1 MTQFTSPPTTSR
13 RAITAEEIA
22 ENQKIFEEYFDPQYA
37 QSLVKNVVAP
47 INERYF
53 KCQFIGFESLPER
66 NNPERPLIYVSNHS
80 GMAFPWD
87 AMVFSGMM
95 FMRQNFSFHHA
106 VRPLSAPMLSQSNLM
121 NPYLIKDFWKRNGAV
136 DATFKN
142 FETMLYYREA
152 NIMIYPEG
160 VAGIG
165 KGFNRRYQLQR
176 FATSFVRMALKYQTD
191 IIPYATVNGE
201 FINPYV
207 YSLPKLN
214 RLVQKV
220 GIPYIPVGFH
230 TILLLIFPWLFY
242 FALPA
247 QLTYVMGK
255 RIRPYEW
262 VDKPYDQLSEED
274 IMEVRDRI
282 KDQMQQELDDA
293 VARFG
298 KKRFSSGKIIAN
310 SLKNILTLNYYAP
323 PGWPILF
330 HEHHRRYVKS
340 QGRPFEMKINFW
352 SGLKYLFKNPFTI
365 AFYIPLLGWIP
376 LLIRGY
382 RKHRLGN

>member
-1 MTQFTSPPTTSR
+1 MSDSTLTSKKTSQPLSP
-13 RAITAEEIA
+13 EEIQA
-22 ENQKIFEEYFDPQYA
+22 NQGIFDKDFDPKYSE
-37 QSLVKNVVAP
+37 SLVKNVVAP

-53 KCQFIGFESLPER
+53 KCQFVGFETLPAR
-66 NNPERPLIYVSNHS
+66 NNPQRPLIYVSNHS

-87 AMVFSGMM
+87 AMVFTGML
-95 FMRQNFSFHHA
+95 FMREDFKFHDA
-106 VRPLSAPMLSQSNLM
+106 VRALSAPMLSQSNLM

-142 FETMLYYREA
+142 FETMLHYDKA

-176 FATSFVRMALKYQTD
+176 LATSFVRMSLKYRTD

-207 YSLPKLN
+207 YSFPKLN
-214 RLVQKV
+214 SLVQKI

-230 TILLLIFPWLFY
+230 TILLLVFPWLFY
-242 FALPA
+242 FGLPA

-255 RIRPYEW
+255 RIKPYQWVNKPYEE
-262 VDKPYDQLSEED
+262 LSDEE
-274 IMEVRDRI
+274 IKEIRDRI
-282 KDQMQQELDDA
+282 KQQMQQELDAA
-293 VARFG
+293 VAKYG
-298 KKRFSSGKIIAN
+298 QKPYSSGKIIAN

-323 PGWPILF
+323 PGWPLLF
-330 HEHHRRYVKS
+330 HEHHRLYKKH
-340 QGRPFEMKINFW
+340 QGKPFELKVRFW
-352 SGLKYLFKNPFTI
+352 SGLKFMLRNPFAI
-365 AFYIPLLGWIP
+365 AFYIPILGWIP

-382 RKHRLGN
+382 RKHRIGQ